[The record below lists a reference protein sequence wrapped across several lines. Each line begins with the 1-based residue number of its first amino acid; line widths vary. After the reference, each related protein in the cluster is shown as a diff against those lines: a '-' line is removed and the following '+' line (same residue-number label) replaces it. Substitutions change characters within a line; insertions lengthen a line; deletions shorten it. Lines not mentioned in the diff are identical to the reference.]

1 VRGTRRP
8 SDGGGDVRAWLS
20 GQSSCPLTSYLRKVP
35 WDPMSDLGRYG
46 TLAERHMARWLPS
59 TYAAI
64 PADQRAEYFK
74 QLDEEV
80 TNAIRAREHFSRPPA
95 SLQETNFAEYV
106 GQMNMAHLMAEE
118 AVLAEMVYLPPEPGL
133 ESEAGEPERDE
144 TGAFID
150 RGWKPPSLI
159 EISDEE
165 WAEQLASG
173 DWQPLRRPRPA
184 RPATEP

>member
-1 VRGTRRP
+1 MRGTRRP

-35 WDPMSDLGRYG
+35 WDPMSDLGLYG
-46 TLAERHMARWLPS
+46 EMAERHMARWLPS

-80 TNAIRAREHFSRPPA
+80 TNAIRAREHSSRPPA

-118 AVLAEMVYLPPEPGL
+118 EVLAEMVYLAPEPGL
-133 ESEAGEPERDE
+133 ESEAGEPEI
-144 TGAFID
+144 GPNG
-150 RGWKPPSLI
+150 GWVDPGWRSPRLT

-165 WAEQLASG
+165 WAEDQASG
-173 DWQPLRRPRPA
+173 VWQPLRGPTS
-184 RPATEP
+184 ATGEP